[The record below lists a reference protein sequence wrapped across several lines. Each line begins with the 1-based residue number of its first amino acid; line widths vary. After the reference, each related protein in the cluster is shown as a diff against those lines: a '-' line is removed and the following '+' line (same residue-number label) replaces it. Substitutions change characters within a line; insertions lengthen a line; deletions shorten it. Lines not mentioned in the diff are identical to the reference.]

1 MKGSIHMRRTI
12 CLSALLP
19 ALLLAAA
26 GPAVAHPGHEAI
38 GFLHPLTGI
47 DHLLAMVGVGMW
59 AALLAARKPA
69 MGVLVPGAFLG
80 MMAIGAAAG
89 FAGIKLPLVEAAIL
103 ASVFVIG
110 GLLIGAVRMPATW
123 AMALVGLFAAFHGYA
138 HALEAPENAAGVYIL
153 GFLAATAL
161 LQGVGFGLGWTA
173 RRLVGDVA
181 VRAFG
186 GVMLAAGAVVL
197 ITN

>member
-1 MKGSIHMRRTI
+1 MRRTI
-12 CLSALLP
+12 CLTVLLV
-19 ALLLAAA
+19 AAA
-26 GPAVAHPGHEAI
+26 GPVLAHPGHEAS
-38 GFLHPLTGI
+38 GFLHPLTGV

-69 MGVLVPGAFLG
+69 MAVQVPGAFLG

-110 GLLIGAVRMPATW
+110 GLLIGAVRLPAAW

-138 HALEAPENAAGVYIL
+138 HALEAPENAAGAYIL

-161 LQGVGFGLGWTA
+161 LQGAGFGLGWTA
-173 RRLVGDVA
+173 RRLAGDVA